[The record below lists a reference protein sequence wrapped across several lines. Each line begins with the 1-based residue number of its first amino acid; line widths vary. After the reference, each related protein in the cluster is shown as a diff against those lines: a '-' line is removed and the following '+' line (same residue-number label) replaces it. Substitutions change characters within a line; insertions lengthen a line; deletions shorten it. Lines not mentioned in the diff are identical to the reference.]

1 MRMIF
6 HDRSFL
12 IRCTYTTLAAF
23 LAWSMAVVVPS
34 TAQAAELPMGLAT
47 GSKEAQITVNGKQ
60 WATLPASSSPIY
72 EGTMIRTG
80 KGTASV
86 LLKDGT
92 QLELQPRTVVGLSGS
107 RTAPIVKIAVGGV
120 FFRVP
125 FTSQATLVTPSV
137 RYQTAASNQQKGGAA
152 IVRVAAS
159 TPSSTDLV
167 GEIVVNSRGGS
178 RLGLQK
184 GELLANSVSD
194 PGLHIIKAGQSVYI
208 PQVGP
213 SDPSFG
219 VMLAQVPPLL
229 LEPSGLPGGAIPAYG
244 LDGKSVGYITA
255 DSSFVSSPGITPNLP
270 NPVPADTIP
279 PDANI
284 PPGAMPIFVVQSP
297 PAYAGYILN
306 DKLVAYAP
314 LGGEGVAVGVGVGAG
329 VGAGTGAG
337 VGLLVGLGV
346 IGLGVGLGVSQSG
359 GNGNASPST
368 P

>member
-1 MRMIF
+1 MIF

-12 IRCTYTTLAAF
+12 TRCTYTTLAAF
-23 LAWSMAVVVPS
+23 LAWSMAAVVPS
-34 TAQAAELPMGLAT
+34 TARAAELPMGLAT
-47 GSKEAQITVNGKQ
+47 GSKEAYMAIDGKQ
-60 WATLPASSSPIY
+60 WASLPGSSNPVY
-72 EGTMIRTG
+72 EGTTIRTG

-107 RTAPIVKIAVGGV
+107 RMVPIVKIAVGGV

-137 RYQTAASNQQKGGAA
+137 RYQTTASDQQKGGTA

-167 GEIVVNSRGGS
+167 GEIVVNPRGGA

-184 GELLANSVSD
+184 GEMLANSVSD

-208 PQVGP
+208 PQVGA
-213 SDPSFG
+213 SDPSFRAL
-219 VMLAQVPPLL
+219 LAQALPG
-229 LEPSGLPGGAIPAYG
+229 EPSSLPIGAIPAYG

-255 DSSFVSSPGITPNLP
+255 DSSFVSSPGSTPNLP
-270 NPVPADTIP
+270 NPIPPDTIP

-284 PPGAMPIFVVQSP
+284 PPGAMPIFTVHSP
-297 PAYAGYILN
+297 AVYAGYILD
-306 DKLVAYAP
+306 DKLVAYLP
-314 LGGEGVAVGVGVGAG
+314 LGGEGVAGGVGVGVGAG
-329 VGAGTGAG
+329 AGTGTG

-346 IGLGVGLGVSQSG
+346 IGAGVGLGVGLQGDNDKSS
-359 GNGNASPST
+359 SPSI

>member
-1 MRMIF
+1 MRMVF

-12 IRCTYTTLAAF
+12 TRCTYTTLVAF
-23 LAWSMAVVVPS
+23 LAWSMAAVVPS
-34 TAQAAELPMGLAT
+34 TARAAELPMGLAT
-47 GSKEAQITVNGKQ
+47 GSKEAYMAIDGKQ
-60 WATLPASSSPIY
+60 WASLPGSSNPVY

-107 RTAPIVKIAVGGV
+107 RTAPVVKIAVGGV
-120 FFRVP
+120 LFRVP
-125 FTSQATLVTPSV
+125 VTSQTALVTPSV
-137 RYQTAASNQQKGGAA
+137 RYQTTASNQQKGGAA
-152 IVRVAAS
+152 IVRAAAS

-184 GELLANSVSD
+184 GEMLANSVSD

-213 SDPSFG
+213 FDPSFS
-219 VMLAQVPPLL
+219 VMLIQVPPPD
-229 LEPSGLPGGAIPAYG
+229 ESASDAIAAVEGTEAGHEGGA
-244 LDGKSVGYITA
+244 L
-255 DSSFVSSPGITPNLP
+255 
-270 NPVPADTIP
+270 
-279 PDANI
+279 
-284 PPGAMPIFVVQSP
+284 
-297 PAYAGYILN
+297 AG
-306 DKLVAYAP
+306 VT
-314 LGGEGVAVGVGVGAG
+314 GTGAG
-329 VGAGTGAG
+329 AGAGAGTG

-346 IGLGVGLGVSQSG
+346 IGAGVGLGVGLQGDNDKSS
-359 GNGNASPST
+359 SPSI

>member
-6 HDRSFL
+6 HDRSFMT
-12 IRCTYTTLAAF
+12 RCTYTTLAAF
-23 LAWSMAVVVPS
+23 LAWSMAAVVPP
-34 TAQAAELPMGLAT
+34 TARAAELPMGLAT
-47 GSKEAQITVNGKQ
+47 GSKEAHMAIDGKQ
-60 WATLPASSSPIY
+60 WASLSGSSNPVY

-137 RYQTAASNQQKGGAA
+137 RYQATASNQQKGGAA

-184 GELLANSVSD
+184 GEMLANSVSD

-219 VMLAQVPPLL
+219 VMLAQAPPP
-229 LEPSGLPGGAIPAYG
+229 EPSDLPLG
-244 LDGKSVGYITA
+244 D
-255 DSSFVSSPGITPNLP
+255 
-270 NPVPADTIP
+270 
-279 PDANI
+279 
-284 PPGAMPIFVVQSP
+284 
-297 PAYAGYILN
+297 
-306 DKLVAYAP
+306 AP
-314 LGGEGVAVGVGVGAG
+314 LAGEVGAG
-329 VGAGTGAG
+329 AGAGTGSA
-337 VGLLVGLGV
+337 VGLVVGLGV

-359 GNGNASPST
+359 GHGNASPST

>member
-1 MRMIF
+1 MIF

-12 IRCTYTTLAAF
+12 TGCTYTTLAAF
-23 LAWSMAVVVPS
+23 LAWSMAAVVPP
-34 TAQAAELPMGLAT
+34 TARAAELPMGLAT
-47 GSKEAQITVNGKQ
+47 GSKEAHMAIDGKQ
-60 WATLPASSSPIY
+60 WASLSSSSDPVY

-137 RYQTAASNQQKGGAA
+137 RYQTTASNQQKGGAA

-184 GELLANSVSD
+184 GEMLANSVSD

-229 LEPSGLPGGAIPAYG
+229 LEPSGLPGGAIPIFTEDGNNYG
-244 LDGKSVGYITA
+244 YLLD
-255 DSSFVSSPGITPNLP
+255 DSFTHSPGIAPDLP
-270 NPVPADTIP
+270 NPVPAGTIP
-279 PDANI
+279 PNAYI
-284 PPGAMPIFVVQSP
+284 PPNATPVFTGTGT
-297 PAYAGYILN
+297 PAYAGYILGN
-306 DKLVAYAP
+306 KLFAYVP
-314 LGGEGVAVGVGVGAG
+314 LGGEGVAGGVGVGAG
-329 VGAGTGAG
+329 AGASTGSA
-337 VGLLVGLGV
+337 VGLVVGLGV
-346 IGLGVGLGVSQSG
+346 IGLGVGLGVSHSG
-359 GNGNASPST
+359 KASPST